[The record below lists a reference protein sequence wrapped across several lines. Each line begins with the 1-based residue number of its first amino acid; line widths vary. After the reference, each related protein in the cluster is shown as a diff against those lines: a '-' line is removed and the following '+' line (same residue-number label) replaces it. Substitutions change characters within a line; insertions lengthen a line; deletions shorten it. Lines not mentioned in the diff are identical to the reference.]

1 MASNVGPQ
9 YGKQVIR
16 FAETHEF
23 SSDEVFEFRLV
34 WNNAGTKEVQ
44 DGASAAGS
52 VTLAVNQY
60 YIPSATEAP
69 AASRLGSV
77 AFSGTLLVEAE
88 AANLQAV
95 GDALLVDGVGRSA
108 STGAAVTVNN
118 TTPIIREQVLIG
130 GRSMV
135 LVSFS

>member
-1 MASNVGPQ
+1 MGVFPMASNVGPQ

-52 VTLAVNQY
+52 VTL
-60 YIPSATEAP
+60 
-69 AASRLGSV
+69 
-77 AFSGTLLVEAE
+77 LVEAD

-108 STGAAVTVNN
+108 SAGAAVTVNN